1 MLPHTSLHHLFN
13 ITLSCRY
20 TRSPTLVFRGRAKE
34 ITQSVSVCL
43 TTYEVLSWTLNTS
56 KNSRYG
62 GTCNPRAG
70 KAVTGDL
77 WGSLVSHP
85 SLFRVFQAI
94 EGPRPDTGTGMHIHR
109 GSVNRT
115 KLHWLMVKVHN
126 QALVPTEEKQK
137 TIIQFF
143 CCCIS

>member
-1 MLPHTSLHHLFN
+1 MQEIQIALPHTSLHHLFN

-20 TRSPTLVFRGRAKE
+20 TLVFRGGAKE
-34 ITQSVSVCL
+34 ITQSISVCL
-43 TTYEVLSWTLNTS
+43 TTYEVLSWTLSTS

-62 GTCNPRAG
+62 GTCNSRAG

-85 SLFRVFQAI
+85 SLLRELQAI

-115 KLHWLMVKVHN
+115 KLH
-126 QALVPTEEKQK
+126 
-137 TIIQFF
+137 
-143 CCCIS
+143 